1 MLFADVVGHE
11 ALGAKLREAVRSQR
25 VAHAQLFEGH
35 EGAGALALARA
46 YAQYL
51 TCQSPS
57 EADSCGQ
64 CTSCKA
70 HAKVQ
75 HPDVHWCFPFFK
87 ADGQEKATSEPHQG
101 TWREAMLEGA
111 YLGVEDWLDRLGA
124 DRKQLFISVDEALE
138 VNRKL
143 GLKAF
148 HGGWKVWICWL
159 PETMRVDTANK
170 FLKLMEEPTDRTVML
185 FVTEHPDRLL
195 ATIRSRVQRIHVPNL
210 TSEQAAA
217 GLSSTWGIDSTLA
230 QSLAHV
236 SDGNLAQAL
245 RMAKAGQ
252 DQPDLERFSA
262 WMRACW
268 ARDGKAMVEGSESFA
283 TLGREG
289 QKRFLHYALHL
300 VRQSIVGHY
309 GAAQLVRLTPSE
321 QGFLDK
327 FSKFIHHDNVL
338 ALREALEEAHSDVA
352 GNVNG
357 KLVFVDL
364 SLRVHRLLRTPASVD

>member
-11 ALGAKLREAVRSQR
+11 ALGAKLREAVRSGR
-25 VAHAQLFEGH
+25 VAHAQLLEGH

-51 TCQSPS
+51 TCQSPT
-57 EADSCGQ
+57 ETDSCGQ

-87 ADGQEKATSEPHQG
+87 ADGQERATSEPHQG
-101 TWREAMLEGA
+101 AWREAMLEGA

-159 PETMRVDTANK
+159 PEMMRVDTANK

-210 TSEQAAA
+210 TAEQAAA
-217 GLSSTWGIDSTLA
+217 GLASKWGVDGGLA

-236 SDGNLAQAL
+236 SDGNLAQAM
-245 RMAKAGQ
+245 RMARAGQ
-252 DQPDLERFSA
+252 DQPDLDRFSA

-268 ARDGKAMVEGSESFA
+268 ARDGRAMIEGSETFA

-309 GAAQLVRLTPSE
+309 GAAQLVRLTSAE
-321 QGFLDK
+321 KGFLDK
-327 FSKFIHHDNVL
+327 FSKFIHHSNVV
-338 ALREALEEAHSDVA
+338 ALRDTLEEAHSDVA

-364 SLRVHRLLRTPASVD
+364 SLQVHRLLRMPASVD

>member
-1 MLFADVVGHE
+1 MRYADVIGHE
-11 ALGAKLREAVRSQR
+11 ALGSKLRESVRSGR
-25 VAHAQLFEGH
+25 VAHAQLFEGR

-46 YAQYL
+46 HAQYL
-51 TCQSPS
+51 TCEQPS
-57 EADSCGQ
+57 SEDSCGQ
-64 CTSCKA
+64 CSSCRA

-101 TWREAMLEGA
+101 TWREAMIEGA

-148 HGGWKVWICWL
+148 HGGWKIWICWL
-159 PETMRVDTANK
+159 PEMMRVDTANK
-170 FLKLMEEPTDRTVML
+170 FLKLMEEPTDQTVML

-195 ATIRSRVQRIHVPNL
+195 STIRSRVQRIHVPSLSTEEAVHGL
-210 TSEQAAA
+210 TAQ
-217 GLSSTWGIDSTLA
+217 WGMEPALA
-230 QSLAHV
+230 QSMAHV
-236 SDGNLAQAL
+236 TDGNVAQAL
-245 RMAKAGQ
+245 RMARAGES
-252 DQPDLERFSA
+252 QPDLDRFSA

-268 ARDGKAMVEGSESFA
+268 SRDGRAMVEGSEAFA

-300 VRQSIVGHY
+300 VRQSIVGHF
-309 GAAQLVRLTPSE
+309 GAKSLVRLTQPE
-321 QGFLDK
+321 QSFLAN

-338 ALREALEEAHSDVA
+338 ELRQALEDAHGDVA

>member
-1 MLFADVVGHE
+1 MLYAEVVGHE
-11 ALGAKLREAVRSQR
+11 ALGAKLRESVRSGR

-46 YAQYL
+46 HAQYL
-51 TCQSPS
+51 TCEQPT

-70 HAKVQ
+70 HAKMQ
-75 HPDVHWCFPFFK
+75 HPDLHWCFPFFK
-87 ADGQEKATSEPHQG
+87 ADGQEKATSEPHQS
-101 TWREAMLEGA
+101 TWREAMLEGP

-185 FVTEHPDRLL
+185 FVTQHPDRLL

-210 TSEQAAA
+210 RPEEAAQGLVQRWGVDA
-217 GLSSTWGIDSTLA
+217 GMA
-230 QSLAHV
+230 ASLAHV

-262 WMRACW
+262 WMRSCW
-268 ARDGKAMVEGSESFA
+268 ARDGRAMVEGSESFA
-283 TLGREG
+283 SLGREG

-309 GAAQLVRLTPSE
+309 GAKELVRLTPAESA
-321 QGFLDK
+321 FLAK
-327 FSKFIHHDNVL
+327 FSKFIHHYNVM

-364 SLRVHRLLRTPASVD
+364 SLRVHRLLPLAASVD

>member
-1 MLFADVVGHE
+1 MRYADVIGHE
-11 ALGAKLREAVRSQR
+11 ALGSKLRESVRSGR
-25 VAHAQLFEGH
+25 VAHAQLFEGR

-46 YAQYL
+46 HAQYL
-51 TCQSPS
+51 TCEQPS
-57 EADSCGQ
+57 SEDSCGQ
-64 CTSCKA
+64 CSSCKA

-101 TWREAMLEGA
+101 TWREAMIEGA

-148 HGGWKVWICWL
+148 HGGWKIWICWL
-159 PETMRVDTANK
+159 PEMMRVDTANK
-170 FLKLMEEPTDRTVML
+170 FLKLMEEPTDQTVML

-195 ATIRSRVQRIHVPNL
+195 STIRSRVQRIHVPSLSTEEAVHGL
-210 TSEQAAA
+210 TAQ
-217 GLSSTWGIDSTLA
+217 WGMEPALA
-230 QSLAHV
+230 QSMAHV
-236 SDGNLAQAL
+236 TDGNVAQAL
-245 RMAKAGQ
+245 RMARAGES
-252 DQPDLERFSA
+252 QPDLDRFSA

-268 ARDGKAMVEGSESFA
+268 SRDGRAMVEGSEAFA

-300 VRQSIVGHY
+300 VRQSIVGHF
-309 GAAQLVRLTPSE
+309 GAKSLVRLTQPE
-321 QGFLDK
+321 QSFLAN

-338 ALREALEEAHSDVA
+338 ELRQALEDAHGDVA

-364 SLRVHRLLRTPASVD
+364 SLRVHRLLRLPASVD

>member
-11 ALGAKLREAVRSQR
+11 ALGAKLREAVRSRR
-25 VAHAQLFEGH
+25 VAHAQLLEGQ

-51 TCQSPS
+51 TCQAPT
-57 EADSCGQ
+57 EQDSCGQ

-70 HAKVQ
+70 HATVQ

-87 ADGQEKATSEPHQG
+87 ADGQEKATSEPHQA
-101 TWREAMLEGA
+101 TWREAMLEGP
-111 YLGVEDWLDRLGA
+111 YLGVEDWLERLGA

-210 TSEQAAA
+210 SADEAAS
-217 GLSSTWGIDSTLA
+217 GLMRRWHVDETTA

-236 SDGNLAQAL
+236 TDGNLALAL
-245 RMAKAGQ
+245 RMARSGQ

-268 ARDGKAMVEGSESFA
+268 ARDGQATVEGSEAFA

-309 GAAQLVRLTPSE
+309 GATDLVRLTSAE
-321 QGFLDK
+321 QAFLAK

-338 ALREALEEAHSDVA
+338 ALREALEEAHGDVA

-364 SLRVHRLLRTPASVD
+364 SLQVHRLLRTPASVD

>member
-1 MLFADVVGHE
+1 MLYAEVVGHE
-11 ALGAKLREAVRSQR
+11 ALGAKLRESVRSGR
-25 VAHAQLFEGH
+25 VAHAQLFEGQ
-35 EGAGALALARA
+35 EGSGALALARA
-46 YAQYL
+46 HAQYL
-51 TCQSPS
+51 TCEQPT
-57 EADSCGQ
+57 EADSCGE

-70 HAKVQ
+70 HAKMQ
-75 HPDVHWCFPFFK
+75 HPDLHWCFPFFK

-101 TWREAMLEGA
+101 TWREAMLEGP

-185 FVTEHPDRLL
+185 FVTQHSDRLL
-195 ATIRSRVQRIHVPNL
+195 ATIRSRVQRIQVPNL
-210 TSEQAAA
+210 PLEEATQGLVQRWGVDADMAA
-217 GLSSTWGIDSTLA
+217 
-230 QSLAHV
+230 SLAHV

-262 WMRACW
+262 WMRSCW
-268 ARDGKAMVEGSESFA
+268 ARDGRAMVEGSESFA
-283 TLGREG
+283 SLGREG
-289 QKRFLHYALHL
+289 QKRFLHFALHL
-300 VRQSIVGHY
+300 VRRSIVGHY
-309 GAAQLVRLTPSE
+309 GAKELVRLTPAESA
-321 QGFLDK
+321 FLTK
-327 FSKFIHHDNVL
+327 FSKFIHHDNVM

-364 SLRVHRLLRTPASVD
+364 SLRVHRLLRLPASVD

>member
-1 MLFADVVGHE
+1 MLYAEVVGHE
-11 ALGAKLREAVRSQR
+11 ALGAKLRESVRSGR
-25 VAHAQLFEGH
+25 VAHAQLFEGQ
-35 EGAGALALARA
+35 EGSGALALARA
-46 YAQYL
+46 HAQYL
-51 TCQSPS
+51 TCEQPT
-57 EADSCGQ
+57 EADSCGE

-70 HAKVQ
+70 HAKMQ
-75 HPDVHWCFPFFK
+75 HPDLHWCFPFFK

-101 TWREAMLEGA
+101 TWREAMLEGP

-148 HGGWKVWICWL
+148 HGGWKIWICWL
-159 PETMRVDTANK
+159 PETMRIDTANK

-185 FVTEHPDRLL
+185 FVTQHSDRLL
-195 ATIRSRVQRIHVPNL
+195 ATIRSRVQRIQVPNL
-210 TSEQAAA
+210 RPEEAAQ
-217 GLSSTWGIDSTLA
+217 GLVQRWGVDA
-230 QSLAHV
+230 DMAASLAHV

-245 RMAKAGQ
+245 RMAKVGQ

-262 WMRACW
+262 WMRSCW
-268 ARDGKAMVEGSESFA
+268 ARDGRAMVEGSESFA
-283 TLGREG
+283 SLGREG

-309 GAAQLVRLTPSE
+309 GAKELVRLTPAESA
-321 QGFLDK
+321 FLTK
-327 FSKFIHHDNVL
+327 FSKFIHHDNVM

-357 KLVFVDL
+357 KLLFVDL
-364 SLRVHRLLRTPASVD
+364 SLRVHRLLRLPASVD

>member
-11 ALGAKLREAVRSQR
+11 ALGAQLREAVRSGR
-25 VAHAQLFEGH
+25 VAHAQLLEGH

-51 TCQSPS
+51 TCQAPT
-57 EADSCGQ
+57 ELDSCGQ

-70 HAKVQ
+70 HASVQ

-87 ADGQEKATSEPHQG
+87 ADGQEKATSEPHQAA
-101 TWREAMLEGA
+101 WREAMLDGP
-111 YLGVEDWLDRLGA
+111 YLGVEDWLERLGA

-210 TSEQAAA
+210 RVDEAAR
-217 GLSSTWGIDSTLA
+217 GLKQRWKVDETTA

-236 SDGNLAQAL
+236 TDGNLAQAI
-245 RMAKAGQ
+245 RMAKSGQ

-268 ARDGKAMVEGSESFA
+268 ARDGQATVEGSEAFA
-283 TLGREG
+283 SLGREG

-309 GAAQLVRLTPSE
+309 GASELVRLTSSE
-321 QGFLDK
+321 QVFLAN
-327 FSKFIHHDNVL
+327 FAKFIHHDNVL
-338 ALREALEEAHSDVA
+338 GLRKALEEAHADVA